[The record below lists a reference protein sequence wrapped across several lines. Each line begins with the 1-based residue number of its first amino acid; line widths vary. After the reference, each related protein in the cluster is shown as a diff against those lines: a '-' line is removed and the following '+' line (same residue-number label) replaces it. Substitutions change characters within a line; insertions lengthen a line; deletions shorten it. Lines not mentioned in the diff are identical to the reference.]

1 VRPNNE
7 DAYFAG
13 PRLLAVADGVGGHA
27 AGEVASATIIEAL
40 APLGDWEPGYDLV
53 GRLLEA
59 VVAGNAAIAQR
70 VAEDSRLQGM
80 STTLT
85 AILFAGLR
93 YCLLNIGDSR
103 TYLLRDGSLEQIT
116 RDDSYVQL
124 LVDEG
129 HITQEA
135 AGSHPQR
142 NLVLQALTGEEVMEP
157 AMTVREARAG
167 DRFLLCSDGLS
178 DVVDHAALAAAL
190 GEGEPQEAVARLIA
204 LALENRTRD
213 NVTAIVADVIEGSRR
228 LGLGQPAAQLLA
240 QLVGV
245 VLVVLAPPPGDDDA
259 GRRHAG
265 EAGQP
270 HELPG
275 DLHGRVG
282 YAP

>member
-7 DAYFAG
+7 DAFYTG

-27 AGEVASATIIEAL
+27 AGEVASAIIIDAL
-40 APLGDWEPGYDLV
+40 APLGDSEPGYDLV
-53 GRLLEA
+53 GRLHEA
-59 VVAGNAAIAQR
+59 VVAGNAAIAEH
-70 VAEDSRLQGM
+70 VAADPRLQGM

-85 AILFAGLR
+85 AILFAGSR

-103 TYLLRDGSLEQIT
+103 TYLLRDGTLEQLT

-167 DRFLLCSDGLS
+167 DRFMLCSDGLS
-178 DVVDHAALAAAL
+178 DVVDRGTLAETL
-190 GEGEPQEAVARLIA
+190 GEGEPQDSVARLIELA
-204 LALENRTRD
+204 LANGTRD
-213 NVTAIVADVIEGSRR
+213 NVTAIVADVIE
-228 LGLGQPAAQLLA
+228 
-240 QLVGV
+240 
-245 VLVVLAPPPGDDDA
+245 
-259 GRRHAG
+259 
-265 EAGQP
+265 E
-270 HELPG
+270 
-275 DLHGRVG
+275 
-282 YAP
+282 

>member
-7 DAYFAG
+7 DAFYAG

-27 AGEVASATIIEAL
+27 AGEVASATIIDAL
-40 APLGDWEPGYDLV
+40 APLGDSEPGYDLV

-59 VVAGNAAIAQR
+59 VVAGNAAIARR
-70 VAEDSRLQGM
+70 VAEDTRLQGM

-85 AILFAGLR
+85 AILFASGR

-103 TYLLRDGSLEQIT
+103 TYLLRDGSLDQLT

-167 DRFLLCSDGLS
+167 DRFMLCSDGLT
-178 DVVDHAALAAAL
+178 DVVDRATLAATLA
-190 GEGEPQEAVARLIA
+190 EGEPQETVTRLIE

-213 NVTAIVADVIEGSRR
+213 NVTAIVADVIE
-228 LGLGQPAAQLLA
+228 A
-240 QLVGV
+240 
-245 VLVVLAPPPGDDDA
+245 D
-259 GRRHAG
+259 
-265 EAGQP
+265 
-270 HELPG
+270 
-275 DLHGRVG
+275 
-282 YAP
+282 

>member
-7 DAYFAG
+7 DAYYAG
-13 PRLLAVADGVGGHA
+13 PQLLAVADGVGGHA
-27 AGEVASATIIEAL
+27 AGEVASATIIDAL
-40 APLGDWEPGYDLV
+40 APLGDSEPGYDLV

-85 AILFAGLR
+85 AILFAGDR

-103 TYLLRDGSLEQIT
+103 TYLLRDGTLEQLT

-167 DRFLLCSDGLS
+167 DRFMLCSDGLT
-178 DVVDHAALAAAL
+178 DVVDRGTLAATL
-190 GEGEPQEAVARLIA
+190 TDGEPQETVARLIE
-204 LALENRTRD
+204 LALESRTRD
-213 NVTAIVADVIEGSRR
+213 NVTAIVADVIE
-228 LGLGQPAAQLLA
+228 
-240 QLVGV
+240 
-245 VLVVLAPPPGDDDA
+245 
-259 GRRHAG
+259 
-265 EAGQP
+265 E
-270 HELPG
+270 E
-275 DLHGRVG
+275 
-282 YAP
+282 

>member
-1 VRPNNE
+1 MRPNNE
-7 DAYFAG
+7 DAFFAG

-27 AGEVASATIIEAL
+27 AGEVASATIIDAL
-40 APLGDWEPGYDLV
+40 SPLGDSEPGYDLV

-59 VVAGNAAIAQR
+59 VVTGNAAIARR
-70 VAEDSRLQGM
+70 VAEDPRLQGM

-85 AILFAGLR
+85 AILFAGTR

-157 AMTVREARAG
+157 AMTVREAHAG

-178 DVVDHAALAAAL
+178 DVVDHAALAGAL
-190 GEGEPQEAVARLIA
+190 GEGEPQETVARLIE

-213 NVTAIVADVIEGSRR
+213 NVTAIVADVIE
-228 LGLGQPAAQLLA
+228 
-240 QLVGV
+240 
-245 VLVVLAPPPGDDDA
+245 
-259 GRRHAG
+259 
-265 EAGQP
+265 E
-270 HELPG
+270 E
-275 DLHGRVG
+275 
-282 YAP
+282 

>member
-1 VRPNNE
+1 MRPNNE
-7 DAYFAG
+7 DAFFAG

-27 AGEVASATIIEAL
+27 AGEVASATIIDAL
-40 APLGDWEPGYDLV
+40 SPLGDSEPGYDLV

-70 VAEDSRLQGM
+70 VAEDPRLQSM

-85 AILFAGLR
+85 AILFAGDR
-93 YCLLNIGDSR
+93 FCLLNIGDSR
-103 TYLLRDGSLEQIT
+103 TYLLRDGTLEQIT

-135 AGSHPQR
+135 AGTHPQR

-167 DRFLLCSDGLS
+167 DRFMLCSDGLS
-178 DVVDHAALAAAL
+178 DVVGHDMLAAAL
-190 GEGEPQEAVARLIA
+190 AEGDPQESVARLVA

-213 NVTAIVADVIEGSRR
+213 NVTAIVADVIE
-228 LGLGQPAAQLLA
+228 A
-240 QLVGV
+240 
-245 VLVVLAPPPGDDDA
+245 
-259 GRRHAG
+259 
-265 EAGQP
+265 E
-270 HELPG
+270 
-275 DLHGRVG
+275 
-282 YAP
+282 

>member
-1 VRPNNE
+1 MRPNNE
-7 DAYFAG
+7 DAYCAT

-40 APLGDWEPGYDLV
+40 APLTDCDPGYDLV
-53 GRLLEA
+53 GRLHEA
-59 VVAGNAAIAQR
+59 VAAGNAAIAER
-70 VAEDSRLQGM
+70 VAADPRLQGM

-85 AILFAGLR
+85 AILFAGSR

-103 TYLLRDGSLEQIT
+103 TYLLRDGTLEQLT

-157 AMTVREARAG
+157 AMTVHEARVG

-178 DVVDHAALAAAL
+178 DVVDREALAAAL
-190 GEGEPQEAVARLIA
+190 EQGEPEESVQRLIELA
-204 LALENRTRD
+204 LANRTRD
-213 NVTAIVADVIEGSRR
+213 NVTAVVADVIKAE
-228 LGLGQPAAQLLA
+228 
-240 QLVGV
+240 
-245 VLVVLAPPPGDDDA
+245 
-259 GRRHAG
+259 
-265 EAGQP
+265 
-270 HELPG
+270 
-275 DLHGRVG
+275 
-282 YAP
+282 

>member
-7 DAYFAG
+7 DAFYTG

-27 AGEVASATIIEAL
+27 AGEVASAIIIDAL
-40 APLGDWEPGYDLV
+40 APLGDSEPGYDLV
-53 GRLLEA
+53 GRLHEA
-59 VVAGNAAIAQR
+59 VVAGNAAIAEH
-70 VAEDSRLQGM
+70 VAADPRLQGM

-85 AILFAGLR
+85 AILFAGSR

-103 TYLLRDGSLEQIT
+103 TYLLRDGTLEQLT

-167 DRFLLCSDGLS
+167 DRFMLCSDGLS
-178 DVVDHAALAAAL
+178 DVVDRGRLAETL
-190 GEGEPQEAVARLIA
+190 SEGEPQESVARLIELA
-204 LALENRTRD
+204 LANGTRD
-213 NVTAIVADVIEGSRR
+213 NVTAIVADVIE
-228 LGLGQPAAQLLA
+228 
-240 QLVGV
+240 
-245 VLVVLAPPPGDDDA
+245 
-259 GRRHAG
+259 
-265 EAGQP
+265 E
-270 HELPG
+270 
-275 DLHGRVG
+275 
-282 YAP
+282 

>member
-1 VRPNNE
+1 LTLRYASGTDPGPVRPNNE
-7 DAYFAG
+7 DALYAG
-13 PRLLAVADGVGGHA
+13 RCLLAVADGVGGHA
-27 AGEVASATIIEAL
+27 AGEIASATIIDAL
-40 APLGDWEPGYDLV
+40 APIGDCDPGYDLV
-53 GRLLEA
+53 GRLHEA
-59 VVAGNAAIAQR
+59 VVSGNAAIAER
-70 VAEDSRLQGM
+70 VAEDPRLQGM

-85 AILFAGLR
+85 AILFGGSR

-103 TYLLRDGSLEQIT
+103 TYLLRDGTLEQLT

-129 HITQEA
+129 HITPEA

-190 GEGEPQEAVARLIA
+190 GEGEPQETVARLIA

-213 NVTAIVADVIEGSRR
+213 NVTAIVADVIE
-228 LGLGQPAAQLLA
+228 
-240 QLVGV
+240 
-245 VLVVLAPPPGDDDA
+245 
-259 GRRHAG
+259 
-265 EAGQP
+265 E
-270 HELPG
+270 E
-275 DLHGRVG
+275 
-282 YAP
+282 